1 MSTITAPSPGLAARF
16 HTLADEWRAATRFLS
31 APCAASEHPAY
42 RAIIALGSDVVPL
55 ILAELAASPEPWF
68 AALRELT
75 AIDPVPSGD
84 HSRPRAAAEHWLAW
98 GRARGL
104 A

>member
-1 MSTITAPSPGLAARF
+1 MATITAPPLAVSSRF
-16 HTLADEWRAATRFLS
+16 RTLADEWRAETRFLAS
-31 APCAASEHPAY
+31 PAAATEHPAY
-42 RAIIALGSDVVPL
+42 RAVVALGPDVVPL
-55 ILAELAASPEPWF
+55 ILADLANAPEPWF

-75 AIDPVPSGD
+75 GADPVPPADRG
-84 HSRPRAAAEHWLAW
+84 RPRAAADHWRAW

>member
-1 MSTITAPSPGLAARF
+1 MATTTAPPPTLTSRF
-16 HTLADEWRAATRFLS
+16 RTLADEWRAATRFLAS
-31 APCAASEHPAY
+31 PAAAAEHPAY
-42 RAIIALGSDVVPL
+42 RAVVALGPDVVPL
-55 ILAELAASPEPWF
+55 ILAELADAPEPWF

-75 AIDPVPSGD
+75 GADPVLPADRG
-84 HSRPRAAAEHWLAW
+84 RPRAAADHWLAW